1 MRRIIFLCLFFTVA
15 LMPAHAQN
23 TGIFEPARCP
33 MPIPGDAVV
42 DCGYLTVPERHENPD
57 GQQIELAVA
66 IVRATDPN
74 PRPDPVVYLEGGPG
88 GSALWGLDGWLE
100 FELLKSRDLILF
112 DQRGTGYSIPGL
124 FCDAYEYGFDPETV
138 ETVEYETACA
148 EALSAD
154 GIDLGAYNSAQSAQ
168 DVALLVEALGYD
180 QVNLYGISYGTRLA
194 LTVLRDQPQIVRAA
208 ILDSPYPPNIDGYEM
223 QALNGFNAIEAMFA
237 ACAANV
243 SCALAFPDLRD
254 RFYAWV
260 ESGDTVLS
268 DFGDSSEFVDGYEIV
283 SVLFDV
289 LYDSAAIPF
298 VPLALENILN
308 GDGFLFSDLVSGV
321 YADDPAEQERY
332 DALYELTDS
341 LAMEQLGMDDYD
353 QFLDYFESASEDEL
367 LELYDA
373 ALSEASDEDYAEVL
387 RLHLGFDTA
396 AELDAYLET
405 VGDEVY
411 DRLFDNVV
419 SSLAL
424 GWIDVS
430 DADGAFNSV
439 TCVEELPF
447 NDRQEAELYGLR
459 LPATLRDSLMEG
471 VYAQYDS
478 CAIWGVEPAAA
489 FENDPVQSDLPVL
502 VLAGQFDPI
511 TPPLFAEAAAKSLT
525 NAQVVIVPGAGH
537 SVIDAGDCPASLTV
551 AFFDDPAAPLDTSC
565 VSALTVDWV
574 LE

>member
-1 MRRIIFLCLFFTVA
+1 MV

-23 TGIFEPARCP
+23 TRAFEPARCP
-33 MPIPGDAVV
+33 LPIPHDTVV

-74 PRPDPVVYLEGGPG
+74 PHPDPVLYLEGGPG
-88 GSALWGLDGWLE
+88 GSALWGLEGWLGLD
-100 FELLKSRDLILF
+100 LLKSRDLILL

-124 FCDAYEYGFDPETV
+124 FCDAYEYDFDPETV
-138 ETVEYETACA
+138 EIIEYETACA
-148 EALSAD
+148 EALTDD

-194 LTVLRDQPQIVRAA
+194 LTVLRDEPQIVRAA
-208 ILDSPYPPNIDGYEM
+208 ILDSPYPPNIDAYEM

-237 ACAANV
+237 GCKADV

-268 DFGDSSEFVDGYEIV
+268 DFGDGSELVDGYQVV

-289 LYDSAAIPF
+289 LYDSAAIPY
-298 VPLALENILN
+298 VPLALENLLAN
-308 GDGFLFSDLVSGV
+308 DGFLFGDLVSGV
-321 YADDPAEQERY
+321 YADDPDEQERY
-332 DALYELTDS
+332 DALYELTDE

-353 QFLDYFESASEDEL
+353 QFLDYFETADEEEL

-373 ALSEASDEDYAEVL
+373 VLSEASDEDYTEIL
-387 RLHLGFDTA
+387 RLHLGFDTVT
-396 AELDAYLET
+396 EMDAYLET
-405 VGDEVY
+405 VSDDVY
-411 DRLFDNVV
+411 NRLFDNVV
-419 SSLAL
+419 NSLVF
-424 GWIDVS
+424 GWVDVS

-447 NDRQEAELYGLR
+447 NDRQDAELYSLR
-459 LPATLRDSLMEG
+459 LPETLRDSLMES
-471 VYAQYDS
+471 VYTQYDS

-489 FENDPVQSDLPVL
+489 FENDAVQSDLPVL
-502 VLAGQFDPI
+502 VLVGEFDPI
-511 TPPLFAEAAAKSLT
+511 TPPLFAEAAAESLT

-537 SVIDAGDCPASLTV
+537 SVIDAGDCPASLAA
-551 AFFDDPAAPLDTSC
+551 AFFDNPAAPVDTSC

-574 LE
+574 LG